1 MKKIIIL
8 TNGKQYFADSFEEIV
23 KMFFGSDYYNKSFNE
38 QYKIRYQKALGISI
52 KDDLDL
58 VDTRVGKLG
67 GNGEILSPE
76 YNFSKAFIIDNEK
89 TFIISLCKFEDVII
103 MEEKDSHEFNVDGVM
118 KFTGDNNY
126 SVINKYC
133 DKLLLLNLKKML

>member
-1 MKKIIIL
+1 MQKIIIL
-8 TNGKQYFADSFEEIV
+8 SGGKQYFAETFEDVI
-23 KMFFGSDYYNKSFNE
+23 KMFFGEDYFSKSFNE
-38 QYKIRYQKALGISI
+38 QYKIRYQKGLGISI

-67 GNGEILSPE
+67 GNGEIISKE

-103 MEEKDSHEFNVDGVM
+103 MEEKNSHEFNVDEIM

-133 DKLLLLNLKKML
+133 DELLLLNFKKML